1 MTLPAD
7 DRLIVALD
15 FATVDEARTMVRK
28 LGDSVSFYKIGYEL
42 IFAGGLEL
50 VKELKAEGKKV
61 FLDCKV
67 LDIGNTVE
75 KAMANIAKLNV
86 DLTNMHAH
94 NSKTMLAG
102 LKGLQGSSTQMLGVT
117 VLTDLHDTDLR
128 EQGIHP
134 GFDTDNLP
142 VMRARMAHKAGFHGV
157 VASEREA
164 KGIRKA
170 TTSTFLIVTPGIRLP
185 EGDKGDQVR
194 VTTPEQALRDGATHL
209 VVGRPI
215 TGASNPR
222 DGVAA
227 IRESMDAAGRA

>member
-1 MTLPAD
+1 MTIHAD

-15 FATVDEARTMVRK
+15 FATVDEARAMVRK

-42 IFAGGLEL
+42 IFAGGLDL

-61 FLDCKV
+61 FLDGKV

-75 KAMANIAKLNV
+75 KAMANIAKLGV

-102 LKGLQGSSTQMLGVT
+102 LKGVQGSSTKLLGVT
-117 VLTDLHDTDLR
+117 VLTDLNHQDLDEQGLRDTDPSYRAELR
-128 EQGIHP
+128 A
-134 GFDTDNLP
+134 
-142 VMRARMAHKAGFHGV
+142 VVAHRCGLDGV
-157 VASEREA
+157 VASGIEA
-164 KGIRKA
+164 KEIRRR
-170 TTSTFLIVTPGIRLP
+170 TSNTFLIVTPGIRLP

-194 VTTPEQALRDGATHL
+194 ITTPEQALRDGATHL

-215 TGASNPR
+215 TGAKDPR
-222 DGVAA
+222 DGVWA
-227 IRESMDAAGRA
+227 IQDSMARA